1 MSKYTVG
8 SLFSGIGGL
17 DLGFERA
24 GFTIAWQVENDT
36 FCNKVLAKN
45 FPLAQ
50 RYGDIRTVR
59 SHDLSPVD
67 ALIGGFPC
75 QDVSDAGSRTGL
87 EGERSGLWSE
97 FARLVRELQPKYVCV
112 ENVAALLYRG
122 FDTVLFDLSACGYTC
137 EWQVLPAAAFGFTH
151 LRERVFLVAHHDS
164 NEHFTNVFPTHFRP
178 DQTSPA
184 NWEIIYAALSREI
197 SRARG
202 RTYAEIRRSFY
213 GLPDNVDRLKALGN
227 AVVPAVAQYVAACI
241 MTHLLAHQATMP

>member
-1 MSKYTVG
+1 MENKYTVG

-50 RYGDIRTVR
+50 RYGDIRTIR

-122 FDTVLFDLSACGYTC
+122 LDRVLADLSACGYNA
-137 EWQVLPAAAFGFTH
+137 EWQVLPACAFGFTH
-151 LRERVFLVAHHDS
+151 LRERLFLVAH
-164 NEHFTNVFPTHFRP
+164 
-178 DQTSPA
+178 
-184 NWEIIYAALSREI
+184 Y
-197 SRARG
+197 
-202 RTYAEIRRSFY
+202 
-213 GLPDNVDRLKALGN
+213 
-227 AVVPAVAQYVAACI
+227 
-241 MTHLLAHQATMP
+241 